1 LNRVSAALFLCNLW
15 PRYGDGFVNYPDF
28 AVFARAWS
36 NEVGQ
41 GNYDP
46 GCEMSEP
53 ADGVIDARDLAVF
66 AGSWLAGIE

>member
-1 LNRVSAALFLCNLW
+1 VNFL
-15 PRYGDGFVNYPDF
+15 DF
-28 AVFARAWS
+28 AVFAWAWS

-41 GNYDP
+41 GNYHP
-46 GCEMSEP
+46 GCEMFEP